1 MNCHSLILELS
12 AAELEN
18 SFFRHNSSHGEDLT
32 FFLAIMGNVSTSTST
47 SANPAT
53 VYTVADPASIQPIRL
68 QRATAGLSH
77 KVAEL
82 YNSVDLKPVGKRVV

>member
-12 AAELEN
+12 AAEREN

-32 FFLAIMGNVSTSTST
+32 FFLPIMGNVSTST

-53 VYTVADPASIQPIRL
+53 VYTVASAASIQPFRL

-77 KVAEL
+77 EVAEL